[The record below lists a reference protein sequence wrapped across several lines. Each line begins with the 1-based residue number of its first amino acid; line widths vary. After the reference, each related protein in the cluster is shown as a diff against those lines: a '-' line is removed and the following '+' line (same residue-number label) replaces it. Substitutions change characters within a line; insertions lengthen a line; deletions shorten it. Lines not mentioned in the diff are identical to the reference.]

1 MVDQTKLIDLSGDT
15 ILCTDVQTGVSSPIG
30 AQGGSSLPGFSVVG
44 VQDQIKVV
52 LRSVNFN
59 AGTTD
64 TSFVVPLPSGTTR
77 WNLQQLLICNAS
89 QTLTTATI
97 GVFTGAGGTGTTL
110 LADGAITVATATQGN
125 ANSAQSRTGVLT
137 VDTTA
142 TTAFVRIGTPQ
153 GAAATGDVTLQLNL
167 LS

>member
-89 QTLTTATI
+89 QTLT
-97 GVFTGAGGTGTTL
+97 
-110 LADGAITVATATQGN
+110 VATATQGN

-167 LS
+167 